1 MVVMLSPKPSQA
13 YNFPKDL
20 PMYPFARPPKS
31 YDPPAEL
38 AELRHQGPTERV
50 QLFDGRPAWIVTR
63 DKEVREMLSSDKFS
77 NDRYNRDGYPEIH
90 SGTKKDG
97 VRPTFVH
104 MDDPKHARH
113 RAMTESFFTQ
123 EATEAVKPQVQ
134 EVVDSLIDSIKE
146 RGCNNGPIDLVKE
159 LATVVN
165 PKVILLS
172 ILKVSEKEAN
182 ELIQS
187 SSALGGTSGS
197 ASESG
202 HTDLHEYISQLID
215 ARTEKPRRPQD
226 DLLSK
231 LVVDEYRQANLDR
244 DDLVNLVYMI
254 FVAGNSAIQS
264 SIVLGVITLLQHQDQ
279 LEELKENPELAGRVV
294 EEILR
299 YHTPSA
305 LNSRRVTTTD
315 LTLGGKKIK
324 SGSGVIGSV
333 RSANRDERVYPDA
346 DKFSIHRQVDPHQ
359 NLAFGHGPHN
369 CQGQWLS
376 RMELQ
381 AIFSSLFR
389 KLPNLRLAI
398 EPSELEYTSPT
409 QNVGVLRLPVVF

>member
-1 MVVMLSPKPSQA
+1 MSQANTSA
-13 YNFPKDL
+13 YNFPEDL

-63 DKEVREMLSSDKFS
+63 DKE
-77 NDRYNRDGYPEIH
+77 DRYNRDGYPEIH

-215 ARTEKPRRPQD
+215 ARIEKPRRPQD

-244 DDLVNLVYMI
+244 DDLINLVYMI

-279 LEELKENPELAGRVV
+279 LEELKENPGLAGRVV

-315 LTLGGKKIK
+315 ITLGGKKIK

>member
-1 MVVMLSPKPSQA
+1 MSQANTSA
-13 YNFPKDL
+13 YNFPEDL

-63 DKEVREMLSSDKFS
+63 DKE
-77 NDRYNRDGYPEIH
+77 DRYNRDGYPEIH

-197 ASESG
+197 ASDSG

-215 ARTEKPRRPQD
+215 ARIEKPRRPQD

-244 DDLVNLVYMI
+244 DDLINLVYMI

-376 RMELQ
+376 RLELQ

>member
-1 MVVMLSPKPSQA
+1 
-13 YNFPKDL
+13 
-20 PMYPFARPPKS
+20 
-31 YDPPAEL
+31 
-38 AELRHQGPTERV
+38 
-50 QLFDGRPAWIVTR
+50 
-63 DKEVREMLSSDKFS
+63 
-77 NDRYNRDGYPEIH
+77 
-90 SGTKKDG
+90 
-97 VRPTFVH
+97 
-104 MDDPKHARH
+104 
-113 RAMTESFFTQ
+113 MTESFFTP

-215 ARTEKPRRPQD
+215 ARIEKPRRPQD

-244 DDLVNLVYMI
+244 DDLINLVYMI

-315 LTLGGKKIK
+315 LTLGGKVMTRTHYSLLDLLTVVRKSNRVPGSSAPCDPQTAMKGCTQMQTSSASIVK
-324 SGSGVIGSV
+324 LTRTKTWHSGMARITVRGSGSPGWSCRPSSV
-333 RSANRDERVYPDA
+333 R
-346 DKFSIHRQVDPHQ
+346 
-359 NLAFGHGPHN
+359 
-369 CQGQWLS
+369 
-376 RMELQ
+376 
-381 AIFSSLFR
+381 
-389 KLPNLRLAI
+389 
-398 EPSELEYTSPT
+398 
-409 QNVGVLRLPVVF
+409 

>member
-1 MVVMLSPKPSQA
+1 MSQA
-13 YNFPKDL
+13 NTSDL

-63 DKEVREMLSSDKFS
+63 DKE
-77 NDRYNRDGYPEIH
+77 DRYNRDGYPEIH

-113 RAMTESFFTQ
+113 RAMTESFFTP

-202 HTDLHEYISQLID
+202 HTDLHEYISQLVDERI
-215 ARTEKPRRPQD
+215 EKPRRPQD

-244 DDLVNLVYMI
+244 DDLINLVYMI

-346 DKFSIHRQVDPHQ
+346 DKFSIHRQVDPHR

-376 RMELQ
+376 RLELQ

>member
-1 MVVMLSPKPSQA
+1 MSQANTSA
-13 YNFPKDL
+13 YNFPEDL

-63 DKEVREMLSSDKFS
+63 DKE
-77 NDRYNRDGYPEIH
+77 DRYNRDGYPEIH

-215 ARTEKPRRPQD
+215 ARIEKPRRPQD

-244 DDLVNLVYMI
+244 DDLINLVYMI

-315 LTLGGKKIK
+315 ITLGGKKIK
-324 SGSGVIGSV
+324 SGSGLIGSV

>member
-1 MVVMLSPKPSQA
+1 MSQA
-13 YNFPKDL
+13 NTSDL

-63 DKEVREMLSSDKFS
+63 DKE
-77 NDRYNRDGYPEIH
+77 DRYNRDGYPEIH

-215 ARTEKPRRPQD
+215 ARIEKPRRPQD

-244 DDLVNLVYMI
+244 DDLINLVYMI

-376 RMELQ
+376 RLELQ